1 MHRFPR
7 SRWRPRRKAPPLV
20 LIVLAMLALAAAARL
35 MTRQESPGEVSGW
48 SRVIDGDS
56 LQVAGRE
63 VRLVGIDAP
72 EGRQTCR
79 RDGVDWDCGHA
90 ARTELRRLI
99 GNRRVTCRY
108 SERDRYDRLLAL
120 CEAHGRSLN
129 AGMVASGHA
138 VDDGRFAA
146 EEAGAR
152 AARRGLWAGDFER
165 PRDWR
170 RRHQDAPAATDPNGR
185 K

>member
-1 MHRFPR
+1 MLRFPR
-7 SRWRPRRKAPPLV
+7 SRWRPRRNAPPLLLV
-20 LIVLAMLALAAAARL
+20 VFALLALAAAARL
-35 MTRQESPGEVSGW
+35 VTRQERPGEVSGW
-48 SRVIDGDS
+48 SHVIDGDS

-79 RDGVDWDCGHA
+79 RDGVDWNCGNA
-90 ARTELRRLI
+90 ARIELRRLI

-108 SERDRYDRLLAL
+108 RERDRYDRLLAL
-120 CEAHGRSLN
+120 CEANGRSLN
-129 AGMVASGHA
+129 AAMVSAGYA
-138 VDDGRFAA
+138 VDDGQFAN

-152 AARRGLWAGDFER
+152 AERRGLWAGDFER

-170 RRHQDAPAATDPNGR
+170 RRHGNASTATDR
-185 K
+185 RARE

>member
-1 MHRFPR
+1 MPRMGRAGCQKAYCDGRVPLLAGATRMHRFPR

-72 EGRQTCR
+72 EGRQT
-79 RDGVDWDCGHA
+79 DD
-90 ARTELRRLI
+90 RTRMVFHGLSPCL
-99 GNRRVTCRY
+99 
-108 SERDRYDRLLAL
+108 RDRAACTHHAL
-120 CEAHGRSLN
+120 S
-129 AGMVASGHA
+129 S
-138 VDDGRFAA
+138 
-146 EEAGAR
+146 
-152 AARRGLWAGDFER
+152 
-165 PRDWR
+165 
-170 RRHQDAPAATDPNGR
+170 
-185 K
+185 